1 MKTLYLD
8 LISGI
13 SGDMFVGALLD
24 LGVSFNDLQAGLA
37 LLGVGGYHLHTAR
50 GQKHG
55 ITGTKFD
62 VHLETASPAAGGTH
76 AASQHG
82 HTHEPGHHHE
92 HGHTHGHSRAHEEAH
107 EHAHADGDEHEHEGN
122 RDFAEIQQLIATS
135 TLSPWVKEKAVAVF
149 RRVAEAEGKIHGQPP
164 ERVHFHEVGAVDSIV
179 DIVGA
184 CLGLELLGRP
194 GVLAS
199 PVTDGT
205 GWVTCAHGRFPVP
218 TPATIEIL
226 SARGVTI
233 SQCDEPHELVTPT
246 GAALLAELVERFEPL
261 RDFPVRRVGY
271 GLGTRDNQTRP
282 NVLRVLLGDNA
293 DPAAGTPAH
302 DWETDTVA
310 VLETN
315 IDDLNPEIL
324 GHFAERVLAGGAL
337 DVFHTPIQ
345 MKKGRPATQLT
356 VLCLAPDSDKFCNRI
371 LTETSSFGVRLTF
384 AQRRKIRREFRQVT
398 TPYGQVTVKLGV
410 LDGHVVHA
418 APEFESCRN
427 VAAQAGVPLKT
438 VYEAVTKAVQV

>member
-24 LGVSFNDLQAGLA
+24 LGVRFDDLQAGLDQ
-37 LLGVGGYHLHTAR
+37 LGVGGYHLHTAR
-50 GQKHG
+50 DQKCG
-55 ITGTKFD
+55 ITGTKFE
-62 VHLETASPAAGGTH
+62 VHLEAEPALAGSAHAETLHDHVHAS
-76 AASQHG
+76 
-82 HTHEPGHHHE
+82 GHHHDR
-92 HGHTHGHSRAHEEAH
+92 GHKHAHGHSPAHEQ
-107 EHAHADGDEHEHEGN
+107 EHGDDHADS
-122 RDFAEIQQLIATS
+122 RDFAEIQRLIAAS
-135 TLSPWVKEKAVAVF
+135 SLSSWVKEKALAVF
-149 RRVAEAEGKIHGQPP
+149 RRVAEAEGKIHDEPP

-194 GVLAS
+194 SVLAS

-226 SARGVTI
+226 AARGVTL

-315 IDDLNPEIL
+315 IDNLNPEIL

-345 MKKGRPATQLT
+345 MKKGRPATLLT
-356 VLCLAPDSDKFCNRI
+356 VLCPAEDAEKFCNRI
-371 LTETSSFGVRLTF
+371 FTETSSFGVRLSF
-384 AQRRKIRREFRQVT
+384 AERRKIRRQFRQVT